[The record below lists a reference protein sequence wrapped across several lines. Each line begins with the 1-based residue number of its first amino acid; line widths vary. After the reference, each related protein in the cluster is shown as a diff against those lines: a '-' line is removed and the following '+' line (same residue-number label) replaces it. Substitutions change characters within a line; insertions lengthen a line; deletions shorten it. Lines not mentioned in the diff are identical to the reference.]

1 MARVEKQEMN
11 IEQLEKRVN
20 KQYGTITYW
29 KDGVLIGRKCTV
41 CGKDKKM
48 SEFSYKNKKKGTYKA
63 NCKECDKQ
71 YRKENATH
79 LKEYDKQYYK
89 DNIERIKKYCEDNA
103 KHRSEINKQWR
114 EENKEKLKQ
123 YREKNKEKI
132 AKNWQKYYEENIEK
146 YKQYRKDNAEKRKEY
161 DKQRYENDKEKIL
174 ERTKQRYENDK
185 QNNLQKISEMIKQSN
200 SILKELNLPIYG
212 YVYMF
217 ENIKTGHKYV
227 GQSIQPIARRY
238 TGGIVQ
244 GWIKERLKYDNQKFK
259 DELIE
264 EDFIVTE
271 VLDVGYCK
279 YHLDKLE
286 SYWIDYYD
294 SFNNGYNNNAGHYDT
309 DDGLKEFN
317 KMLSKYNLRFENGKL
332 IGEK

>member
-1 MARVEKQEMN
+1 MN
-11 IEQLEKRVN
+11 IERLEKRVN

-29 KDGVLIGRKCTV
+29 EDGVLIGRKCTV

-63 NCKECDKQ
+63 NCKECDEQ
-71 YRKENATH
+71 YRKKNATH
-79 LKEYDKQYYK
+79 LKELSKQYYK
-89 DNIERIKKYCEDNA
+89 DNIERIKKYCKDNA
-103 KHRSEINKQWR
+103 KHRNEINKQWR

-132 AKNWQKYYEENIEK
+132 AKNWQKYYEENNEK
-146 YKQYRKDNAEKRKEY
+146 YKQYRKDNAEKTKEY
-161 DKQRYENDKEKIL
+161 DKQYYQKNKEYKK
-174 ERTKQRYENDK
+174 EYGKQRYETDK

-200 SILKELNLPIYG
+200 SILKELDLSVYG
-212 YVYMF
+212 YIYKI
-217 ENIKTGHKYV
+217 ENIKTGHVYI
-227 GQSIQPIARRY
+227 GQTTNPLKARY
-238 TGGIVQ
+238 GSNIIQ
-244 GWIKERLKYDNQKFK
+244 GWIKERLDKDTQKFTE
-259 DELIE
+259 ELIE

-294 SFNNGYNNNAGHYDT
+294 SFNNGYNNCAGNHET

-332 IGEK
+332 IGGDHNENMDF

>member
-1 MARVEKQEMN
+1 MN
-11 IEQLEKRVN
+11 IERLEKRVN

-29 KDGVLIGRKCTV
+29 EDGVLIGRKCTV

-63 NCKECDKQ
+63 NCKECDEQ
-71 YRKENATH
+71 YRKKNATH
-79 LKEYDKQYYK
+79 LKELSKQYYK
-89 DNIERIKKYCEDNA
+89 DNIERIKKYCKDNA
-103 KHRSEINKQWR
+103 KHRNEINKQWR

-132 AKNWQKYYEENIEK
+132 AKNWQKYYEENNEK
-146 YKQYRKDNAEKRKEY
+146 YKQYRKDNIEKRKEY
-161 DKQRYENDKEKIL
+161 DKQYYQKNKEHKK
-174 ERTKQRYENDK
+174 EHDKQRYETGK
-185 QNNLQKISEMIKQSN
+185 QNNLQKISEAIKQSN
-200 SILKELNLPIYG
+200 SILKEVNLPIYG

-217 ENIKTGHKYV
+217 ENVKTGRKYV

-244 GWIKERLKYDNQKFK
+244 GWIKERLDKVNQKFK

-271 VLDVGYCK
+271 VLDVAFCQ

-286 SYWIDYYD
+286 VYYIDKYD
-294 SFNNGYNNNAGHYDT
+294 SYNNGYNNQAGKHDT
-309 DDGLKEFN
+309 DDGLEEFN
-317 KMLSKYNLRFENGKL
+317 KMLSKHGLRFENGKL